1 MSATTTNLGLK
12 LYAPTAEDAAVLE
25 KDFKLAIAGTGNTSN
40 FAKIDAAY
48 GSLLTKVNNIP
59 VLNKISL
66 TKTGDNAYKAT
77 VSGITAYSTALFFLF
92 FFPEQTTG
100 TTTITINDLSPKEL
114 KHYTD
119 GAKVQMGAGD
129 IKSGVGYVVHYD
141 GTDFVLD
148 SDDPN
153 LYAKIALK
161 ADADDVGDI
170 NSLTTAQKG
179 SVVLAINDLDANKA
193 AKTHAGQ
200 HKSTGNDP
208 LTPNDIGAA
217 PAAHAEQHK
226 STGSDPLTANDIGA
240 VSSDTFAEL
249 AEQTEAHTTN
259 TGIHVTASDKT
270 AWNKKASGTHASQHA
285 SDGADPVTPSAIGAA
300 PTVHASQHEANGTD
314 PIKKINMDAYG
325 EKVAALT
332 GTAIDFDIAPVL
344 TYAATG
350 NTTFTSIT
358 ATFGGSNITGDPGDD
373 GSSWYCKTGI
383 LLLTTGPT
391 APTITFPSNV
401 VWADDEVE
409 IKANS
414 MHEIVFRRYGS
425 SQKWIASCA
434 ATISTSDL
442 IDNSLLG

>member
-25 KDFKLAIAGTGNTSN
+25 KDFKLAIAGTGDSSN

-48 GSLLTKVNNIP
+48 GNLLTKVNNIP

-66 TKTGDNAYKAT
+66 TKTGENAYKAT

-100 TTTITINDLSPKEL
+100 TTTIAINDLSPKEL

-119 GAKVQMGAGD
+119 GTKVQMGAGD
-129 IKSGVGYVVHYD
+129 IKGGVGYVVHYD

-161 ADADDVGDI
+161 ADAADVGDTGD
-170 NSLTTAQKG
+170 LTTTQKG
-179 SVVLAINDLDANKA
+179 SIVLAINDLDANKA
-193 AKTHAGQ
+193 AKKHASQ
-200 HKSTGNDP
+200 HKSTGDDP
-208 LTPNDIGAA
+208 LTPDDIGAA
-217 PAAHAEQHK
+217 PAAHASQHGVD
-226 STGSDPLTANDIGA
+226 GSDPISPSDIGA
-240 VSSDTFAEL
+240 ASTQEFN
-249 AEQTEAHTTN
+249 AHVETAN
-259 TGIHVTASDKT
+259 THVQNADIHVTASDKA
-270 AWNKKASGTHASQHA
+270 AWNGKASGTHASQHA

-300 PTVHASQHEANGTD
+300 PATHASQHEADGND

-325 EKVAALT
+325 EKVAVLT

-344 TYAATG
+344 TYAAAG

-358 ATFGGSNITGDPGDD
+358 ATFGGSSITGDPDDD
-373 GSSWYCKTGI
+373 GSNWYCKTGI
-383 LLLTTGPT
+383 LLLTTGST

-414 MHEIVFRRYGS
+414 THEIVFRKYS
-425 SQKWIASCA
+425 ALQKWIASCA
-434 ATISTSDL
+434 ATITTTDL
-442 IDNSLLG
+442 IDNSALA

>member
-25 KDFKLAIAGTGNTSN
+25 KDFKLAIAGTGDSSN
-40 FAKIDAAY
+40 FAKIDVAY
-48 GSLLTKVNNIP
+48 GDLLMKVNNIP

-100 TTTITINDLSPKEL
+100 TTTIAINDLSPKEL

-119 GAKVQMGAGD
+119 GTKVQMGAGD
-129 IKSGVGYVVHYD
+129 IKGGVGYVVHYD

-161 ADADDVGDI
+161 ADAADVGDTGD
-170 NSLTTAQKG
+170 LTTTQKG
-179 SVVLAINDLDANKA
+179 SIVLAINDLDANKA
-193 AKTHAGQ
+193 AKVHASQHWSTGDDPLTPDDIGAAFATHAFQ
-200 HKSTGNDP
+200 HGELGNDP
-208 LTPNDIGAA
+208 LTP
-217 PAAHAEQHK
+217 
-226 STGSDPLTANDIGA
+226 SSIGA
-240 VSSDTFAEL
+240 VSAEDFNKNLAPMTAHRLDTD
-249 AEQTEAHTTN
+249 
-259 TGIHVTASDKT
+259 IHVTASDKT
-270 AWNKKASGTHASQHA
+270 TWNGKASGTHASQHA

-300 PTVHASQHEANGTD
+300 PATHASQHEADGND

-325 EKVAALT
+325 EKIAALT
-332 GTAIDFDIAPVL
+332 GTAINFEIAPVL
-344 TYAATG
+344 TYTATG

-358 ATFGGSNITGDPGDD
+358 ADITD
-373 GSSWYCKTGI
+373 GYCKTGI

-414 MHEIVFRRYGS
+414 THEIVFRKYS
-425 SQKWIASCA
+425 ALEKWIASCA
-434 ATISTSDL
+434 ATITTTDL
-442 IDNSLLG
+442 TDNSALA

>member
-25 KDFKLAIAGTGNTSN
+25 KDFKLAIAGTGDSSN

-48 GSLLTKVNNIP
+48 GDLLAKVNNIP

-100 TTTITINDLSPKEL
+100 TTTIAINDLSPKEL
-114 KHYTD
+114 KHYTN
-119 GAKVQMGAGD
+119 GTKVQMGAGD
-129 IKSGVGYVVHYD
+129 IKGGVGYVVHYD

-161 ADADDVGDI
+161 ADAADVGDTDD
-170 NSLTTAQKG
+170 LTTTQKG
-179 SVVLAINDLDANKA
+179 SIVLAINDLDANKA
-193 AKTHAGQ
+193 AKKHADQ
-200 HKSTGNDP
+200 HKLTGDDS
-208 LTPNDIGAA
+208 LTPDDIGAA
-217 PAAHAEQHK
+217 PAAHASQHGVD
-226 STGSDPLTANDIGA
+226 GSDPISPSDIGA
-240 VSSDTFAEL
+240 ASYEAYS
-249 AEQTEAHTTN
+249 QTVLTVQEHIMDADC
-259 TGIHVTASDKT
+259 HVAASDK
-270 AWNKKASGTHASQHA
+270 AKWNSKASGTHASQHA
-285 SDGADPVTPSAIGAA
+285 SDGADPVAPSAIGAA
-300 PTVHASQHEANGTD
+300 PATHASQHEADGND

-332 GTAIDFDIAPVL
+332 GTAIDFDTAPVL
-344 TYAATG
+344 TYTATG
-350 NTTFTSIT
+350 NTTFTSVQPTLI
-358 ATFGGSNITGDPGDD
+358 GDNAAVDSGD
-373 GSSWYCKTGI
+373 SWYCKTGI
-383 LLLTTGPT
+383 LLLTTGST

-401 VWADDEVE
+401 IWADDEVE

-414 MHEIVFRRYGS
+414 THEIVFRKYSG

-434 ATISTSDL
+434 ATISTGDL
-442 IDNSLLG
+442 TDNSALA

>member
-25 KDFKLAIAGTGNTSN
+25 KDFKLAIAGTGDSSN
-40 FAKIDAAY
+40 FAKIDVAY
-48 GSLLTKVNNIP
+48 GDLLTKVNNIP

-66 TKTGDNAYKAT
+66 TKTGSNAYKAT
-77 VSGITAYSTALFFLF
+77 VNGVTAYSTALFFLF

-100 TTTITINDLSPKEL
+100 TTTIAINDLSPKEL

-193 AKTHAGQ
+193 AKTHASQ

-217 PAAHAEQHK
+217 PAAHAKQHK

-344 TYAATG
+344 TYATTG
-350 NTTFTSIT
+350 NTTFTSIVT
-358 ATFGGSNITGDPGDD
+358 SITD
-373 GSSWYCKTGI
+373 GYCKTGI
-383 LLLTTGPT
+383 LLLTTGST
-391 APTITFPSNV
+391 APTVTFPSNV
-401 VWADDEVE
+401 IWADEAVE

-414 MHEIVFRRYGS
+414 THEIVFRQYNS

-434 ATISTSDL
+434 ATITTSDL
-442 IDNSLLG
+442 ADNAALA